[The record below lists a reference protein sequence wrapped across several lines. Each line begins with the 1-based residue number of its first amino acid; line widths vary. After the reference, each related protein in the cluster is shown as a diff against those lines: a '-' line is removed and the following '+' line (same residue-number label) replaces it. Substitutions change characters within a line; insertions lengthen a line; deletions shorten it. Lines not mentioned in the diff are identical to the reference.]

1 MTIAASGSTGAAGA
15 RHPIA
20 GVSTQQLARI
30 AGALYVVNIVGGAF
44 AIGYVNGT
52 LLTDDLA
59 TTAHNISSH
68 LLLYRSGIAAHVIV
82 TVTNV
87 PLALIFFEL
96 FKVVNR
102 RLALLDAFFVLVA
115 TAIEAAS
122 LPSLFASLALLD
134 NKEYANALPASQ
146 LHVLASLPGALS
158 EGSYNVYTVF
168 FGFDILCLAYLII
181 QSRFLPRVIGVLL
194 AVDGAAYL
202 VYSFANILA
211 PGFATQLVPW
221 IQIPPPIAEGAL
233 SLWLLAVGVNMR
245 RWNEAADK
253 AAWAR
258 SGHAQSLG

>member
-1 MTIAASGSTGAAGA
+1 MTITGSGLPRSAEA
-15 RHPIA
+15 RHPVA
-20 GVSTQQLARI
+20 GPSTRQLART
-30 AGALYVVNIVGGAF
+30 AGALYLVNIVGGAF

-87 PLALIFFEL
+87 PLALIFYEL

-122 LPSLFASLALLD
+122 LPNLFATLALLD
-134 NKEYANALPASQ
+134 DKEYANAVPVSQ

-158 EGSYNVYTVF
+158 DGSYNLYTVF
-168 FGFDILCLAYLII
+168 FGFDILCLAYLVI
-181 QSRFLPRVIGVLL
+181 QSKFLPRIIGLLL

-202 VYSFANILA
+202 AYSFSNILA

-233 SLWLLAVGVNMR
+233 SLWLLVMGVNMK
-245 RWNEAADK
+245 RWNEAADR
-253 AAWAR
+253 ATWVR
-258 SGHAQSLG
+258 SAHAEGLG